1 MQVLLQENIRKLG
14 KLGDVVTVKTG
25 YARNFLFPRGLA
37 VSATKNNIV
46 AFEDRKV
53 HFQQQDQERKA
64 AAQNLAKALDGFRVT
79 LIRRAGES
87 GQLYGG
93 VSTTDLLNVLKDN
106 GFTLEKNQILFDRPI
121 KTIGVHPYTV
131 VLHADVAVSILVNV
145 AKSLEEAESQ
155 AAADAS

>member
-25 YARNFLFPRGLA
+25 YARNFLLPRGLA
-37 VSATKNNIV
+37 LPASKGNIV
-46 AFEDRKV
+46 AFADRKAQL
-53 HFQQQDQERKA
+53 QQQDQDRKA
-64 AAQNLAKALDGFRVT
+64 AAQNLAKALDGFRIT

-93 VSTTDLLNVLKDN
+93 VSTTDLLNALKAN
-106 GFTLEKNQILFDRPI
+106 GFTLEKSQILFDRPM

-145 AKSLEEAESQ
+145 AKSIEEAESQ
-155 AAADAS
+155 AVAHAS

>member
-25 YARNFLFPRGLA
+25 YARNFLLPRGLA
-37 VSATKNNIV
+37 VPASKGNIV
-46 AFEDRKV
+46 AFADRKAQL
-53 HFQQQDQERKA
+53 QQQDQDRKA
-64 AAQNLAKALDGFRVT
+64 AAQNLAKALDGFRIT

-93 VSTTDLLNVLKDN
+93 VSTTDLLNALKEN
-106 GFTLEKNQILFDRPI
+106 GFTLEKSQILFDRPM

-145 AKSLEEAESQ
+145 AKSIEEAES
-155 AAADAS
+155 

>member
-25 YARNFLFPRGLA
+25 YARNFLLPRGLA
-37 VSATKNNIV
+37 VTASKNNVV
-46 AFEDRKV
+46 AFEARKADL
-53 HFQQQDQERKA
+53 HQQDQDRKA
-64 AAQNLAKALDGFRVT
+64 IAQNLAKALDGFRIT

-93 VSTTDLLNVLKDN
+93 VSTTDLVNALKEN
-106 GFTLEKNQILFDRPI
+106 GFTVEKTQILFDKPI
-121 KTIGVHPYTV
+121 KTIGVHAYTV

-145 AKSLEEAESQ
+145 AKSLE
-155 AAADAS
+155 

>member
-25 YARNFLFPRGLA
+25 YARNFLLPRGLA
-37 VSATKNNIV
+37 VTASKNNVV
-46 AFEDRKV
+46 AFEARKADL
-53 HFQQQDQERKA
+53 HQQDQDRKA
-64 AAQNLAKALDGFRVT
+64 IAQNLAKALDGFRIT

-93 VSTTDLLNVLKDN
+93 VSTTDLVNALKEN
-106 GFTLEKNQILFDRPI
+106 GFTVEKTQILFDKPI

-145 AKSLEEAESQ
+145 AKSLEEAETQ
-155 AAADAS
+155 AVAENN

>member
-25 YARNFLFPRGLA
+25 YARNFLLPRGLA
-37 VSATKNNIV
+37 VTASKNNVV
-46 AFEDRKV
+46 AFEARKADL
-53 HFQQQDQERKA
+53 HQQDQDRKA
-64 AAQNLAKALDGFRVT
+64 TAQNLAKALDGFRIT

-93 VSTTDLLNVLKDN
+93 VSTTDLVNALKEN
-106 GFTLEKNQILFDRPI
+106 GFTVEKTQILFDKPI

-145 AKSLEEAESQ
+145 AKSLEEAETQ
-155 AAADAS
+155 AVAENN